1 MAARTNVTRSLHFNS
16 KGAWLVGFKGVNL
29 KTSATCWRSSSCVKT
44 SSASGPFC
52 LSGPLLGTFSPSLY
66 ETVKSNCSCCFLRE
80 AFPGLQDRAGTHAH
94 CHPKHLQGH
103 CHSPKAGIICINSKC
118 LSSPLEYNLDEV
130 RDHLCLFQHWNPVS
144 VVTTTPCQ

>member
-1 MAARTNVTRSLHFNS
+1 MLSYNVGLGRWGNTPHLALTNEVQAAALILPAQGHGQEDQQLTMLLEV
-16 KGAWLVGFKGVNL
+16 
-29 KTSATCWRSSSCVKT
+29 
-44 SSASGPFC
+44 
-52 LSGPLLGTFSPSLY
+52 LLGSELPKGRVTLGVHIAQLHGNRMILLLHHY
-66 ETVKSNCSCCFLRE
+66 
-80 AFPGLQDRAGTHAH
+80 THAH

-144 VVTTTPCQ
+144 VVTMTPCQ